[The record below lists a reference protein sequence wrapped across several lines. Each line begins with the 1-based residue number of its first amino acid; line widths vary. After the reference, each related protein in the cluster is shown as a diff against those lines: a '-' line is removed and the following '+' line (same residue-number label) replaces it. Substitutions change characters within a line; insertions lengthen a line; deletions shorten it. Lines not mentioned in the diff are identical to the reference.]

1 MQTLRQQTVLRTL
14 TRKRFKSIPLRAML
28 RQFWS
33 VHGAKIKERF
43 VTMLISW
50 AFIAFWIFVLMLVE
64 YVNRGAA

>member
-1 MQTLRQQTVLRTL
+1 MQTLHHRALLRSL
-14 TRKRFKSIPLRAML
+14 TRKRFKSIPFRALL

-33 VHGAKIKERF
+33 VHGKKIKERF

-50 AFIAFWIFVLMLVE
+50 AFIAFWIGVLMLVE